1 MIIVTGAK
9 GQLGGDVCEALTQ
22 KGIANIGIDIE
33 EADITDL
40 SSLERFFEKNKAD
53 AVIHCAAYTA
63 VDRAEEEKEKCF
75 AVNTKGTENIAKCCK
90 KFSMKL
96 LYVSTDYVFNGKGD
110 TAFSVDSEKGPLN
123 VYGESKLLGEKAVAE
138 NLDRYFIVR
147 TSWVFG
153 EKNTNFIHTMLRL
166 SETRDTVSVVCDQ
179 VGSPTYSR
187 HLAYLLCRMIKSEKY
202 GIYHATNEGFCSWY
216 ELASFSL
223 AYAGKDTKV
232 LPVYSKD
239 YPSKAVRP
247 LNSRLSKKSL
257 DKAGFSR
264 LPSWQHAVREYL
276 DNLK

>member
-9 GQLGGDVCEALTQ
+9 GQLGSDVCEVLTQ
-22 KGIANIGIDIE
+22 KGIANIGIDIDD
-33 EADITDL
+33 ADITDL
-40 SSLERFFEKNKAD
+40 AALECFFEKNKAD

-63 VDRAEEEKEKCF
+63 VDKAEDEKEKCF
-75 AVNTKGTENIAKCCK
+75 EINAKGTENIAKCCQ

-96 LYVSTDYVFNGKGD
+96 LYVSTDYVFSGKGE

-123 VYGESKLLGEKAVAE
+123 VYGESKLMGEKAVRE

-153 EKNTNFIHTMLRL
+153 EKNTNFIHTMLKL

-179 VGSPTYSR
+179 IGSPTYSR
-187 HLAYLLCRMIKSEKY
+187 HLAYLLSRMIETEKY

-216 ELASFSL
+216 ELAAFVL
-223 AYAGKDTKV
+223 GYAGKDTKV
-232 LPVYSKD
+232 LPVFSKD
-239 YPSKAVRP
+239 YPAKAVRP

-264 LPSWQHAVREYL
+264 LPSWQDAVREYL
-276 DNLK
+276 SNIL